1 MIVYMNEEDIP
12 FFDIDIDDETLD
24 DLKELA
30 CKESYDNL
38 NDFILYIISSHI
50 DAQDT
55 QMRDGKVTIELTGF
69 DLDVVK
75 EIAEETEC
83 ADLSECVYDMIQAAI
98 KERNETPI
106 IISLPNHLISLID
119 ESVDKGKYES
129 RSQMINFI
137 LRGYFGTIGK
147 ILR

>member
-50 DAQDT
+50 DARDA
-55 QMRDGKVTIELTGF
+55 QMRDGKVAIELTGF

-106 IISLPNHLISLID
+106 SISLPNHLISLID

>member
-1 MIVYMNEEDIP
+1 MHMNEDDIP
-12 FFDIDIDDETLD
+12 FFDIDIDDETLE

-30 CKESYDNL
+30 CKENYDNL

-75 EIAEETEC
+75 EIAKEEGC
-83 ADLSECVYDMIQAAI
+83 CDLNECVYDMIQAAI
-98 KERNETPI
+98 KEHNETSL

-129 RSQMINFI
+129 RSQMINLI

>member
-1 MIVYMNEEDIP
+1 
-12 FFDIDIDDETLD
+12 
-24 DLKELA
+24 
-30 CKESYDNL
+30 
-38 NDFILYIISSHI
+38 
-50 DAQDT
+50 
-55 QMRDGKVTIELTGF
+55 
-69 DLDVVK
+69 
-75 EIAEETEC
+75 
-83 ADLSECVYDMIQAAI
+83 MIQAAI

-106 IISLPNHLISLID
+106 NISLPNHLISLID

>member
-1 MIVYMNEEDIP
+1 MPRLLFRRCSTSALVLLLS
-12 FFDIDIDDETLD
+12 F
-24 DLKELA
+24 ELILFA
-30 CKESYDNL
+30 LFLVKQDL
-38 NDFILYIISSHI
+38 NDFILYIISSPI
-50 DAQDT
+50 DARDA
-55 QMRDGKVTIELTGF
+55 QMRDGKVAIELTGF

-106 IISLPNHLISLID
+106 NISLPNHLISLID
-119 ESVDKGKYES
+119 ESVEKGKYES

>member
-50 DAQDT
+50 DARDA
-55 QMRDGKVTIELTGF
+55 QMRDGKVAIELTGF

-98 KERNETPI
+98 KERNETHI